1 MKIRELLLI
10 KLAQNPDYVG
20 ENETEKALVKE
31 LKVEMAAAFSKKD
44 GEPATTGEDT
54 EVKAEATKLADTIAQ
69 IMKDSLS
76 ARETAAAPAVGS
88 GVAGLPTFDK
98 SKLSK
103 EERFAGYVKGL
114 YEKDFG
120 KVKALSEGS
129 DENGGYLVPD
139 EFRAELIQE
148 VINTDSLRKYCTVI
162 PMSSKYLEI
171 PKLTSDVRV
180 YWGTENRTITTT
192 TADFGNV
199 TLTPFRLNAII
210 YTSRELFEDAAISVF
225 EILRQRFTARVAD
238 EEMRVFMGG
247 NGTTQPKGINTET
260 TIPSVTAASA
270 LTPDHITKAYWKL
283 PTGYRGNARWIIN
296 SRVME
301 HLENAKETGTGAY
314 LYPSL
319 QAEVKTL
326 KGRPILIT
334 DHQPSA
340 KITLGDPKFYYV
352 GDRKQVSMEMSTEAG
367 TAWEKHQV
375 GLKLTER
382 LDGKVALITA
392 FVQITNTNIH

>member
-10 KLAQNPDYVG
+10 KLAQNPDYIG

-31 LKVEMAAAFSKKD
+31 LKVEMAAAFSKKEGD
-44 GEPATTGEDT
+44 TETPAEDP
-54 EVKAEATKLADTIAQ
+54 EVKAEATKLAATIGQ
-69 IMKDSLS
+69 ILKDSLA
-76 ARETAAAPAVGS
+76 ARETSVAAASKVELG
-88 GVAGLPTFDK
+88 GTTFDK
-98 SKLSK
+98 SKMTK
-103 EERFAGYVKGL
+103 EEKFAGYVKGL
-114 YEKDFG
+114 FEKDFV
-120 KVKALSEGS
+120 KVRALSEGS

-139 EFRAELIQE
+139 EFRAELIEE

-210 YTSRELFEDAAISVF
+210 YTSRELFDDAAISVF

-260 TIPSVTAASA
+260 AIPSISAASA
-270 LTPDHITKAYWKL
+270 LTPDHLTRAYWKL
-283 PTGYRGNARWIIN
+283 PTGYRSNARWIIN

-314 LYPSL
+314 LFPSL

-326 KGRPILIT
+326 KGRPILVT
-334 DHQPSA
+334 DYQPSS
-340 KITLGDPKFYYV
+340 KLTLGDPKFYYV
-352 GDRKQVSMEMSTEAG
+352 GDRKQVTMEMSMEAG

-382 LDGKVALITA
+382 LDGKVALLSA